1 MPAIIDEKGDCIDV
15 SNYLKADDLG
25 GKEWKLKIE
34 KVERE
39 MLSLPGK
46 PKTATAV
53 AYFEKAKKPLILNT
67 TNLRTIKNMYGKR
80 VADWSGKKI
89 TLYETTTKLRGN
101 TVPCIRIRE
110 EVPQ

>member
-25 GKEWKLKIE
+25 GKEWTLAIE
-34 KVERE
+34 RVERE
-39 MLSLPGK
+39 MLALPGK
-46 PKTATAV
+46 KPSPAAV
-53 AYFEKAKKPLILNT
+53 AYFEKAKKPLILDT
-67 TNLRTIKNMYGKR
+67 TNLRTIKNMYGKK

-101 TVPCIRIRE
+101 TVPCNRIRE